1 MMDRDTQATLHHRK
15 FGQTDRVT
23 TSGTIGD
30 LVRQFKALPDSKK
43 GEYTVMVG
51 AMEYG
56 PQEIE
61 GMARAWDGA

>member
-1 MMDRDTQATLHHRK
+1 MDRDTQATLHPRK
-15 FGQTDRVT
+15 FGQVDRMT

-30 LVRQFKALPDSKK
+30 LIGQFKSLPESKK
-43 GEYTVMVG
+43 DEYSIMVG

-61 GMARAWDGA
+61 GLARELGV

>member
-1 MMDRDTQATLHHRK
+1 MDRDTQATLHRRK
-15 FGQTDRVT
+15 FGEDDRMT

-30 LVRQFKALPDSKK
+30 LIRQFKLLPETKK
-43 GEYTVMVG
+43 SEYSLVVG

-61 GMARAWDGA
+61 GLARKLDV